1 MEMKNYNIIISEP
14 WDFTNSDGSNIIS
27 GQITRIV
34 NEEIAIFRCNEKI
47 LLNGFEGDSFLLSR
61 RFLHERFFK
70 GVMSITV
77 NGAGISSSIEDINP
91 SIINQLQL
99 RFIGLLKRANK

>member
-1 MEMKNYNIIISEP
+1 MNYDIIISEP
-14 WDFTNSDGSNIIS
+14 WDFKNSDGSNFIS
-27 GQITRIV
+27 GQIIRIV
-34 NEEIAIFRCNEKI
+34 NEEIAIFKCDEKVI
-47 LLNGFEGDSFLLSR
+47 LNGFEGDFFLLSR

-70 GVMSITV
+70 GVLSIEV

>member
-1 MEMKNYNIIISEP
+1 MNYDIIISEP
-14 WDFTNSDGSNIIS
+14 WDFKNSDGSNFIS
-27 GQITRIV
+27 GQIIRIV
-34 NEEIAIFRCNEKI
+34 NEEFAIFKCDEKVI
-47 LLNGFEGDSFLLSR
+47 LNGFEGDFFLLSR
-61 RFLHERFFK
+61 RFLHQRFFK

-77 NGAGISSSIEDINP
+77 NGSGISSSIEDINP

>member
-1 MEMKNYNIIISEP
+1 MNYDIIISEP
-14 WDFTNSDGSNIIS
+14 WDFKNSDGSNFIS
-27 GQITRIV
+27 GQIIRIV
-34 NEEIAIFRCNEKI
+34 NEEIAIFKCDEKVI
-47 LLNGFEGDSFLLSR
+47 LNGFEGDFFLLSR

-77 NGAGISSSIEDINP
+77 NGSGISSSIEDINP

>member
-1 MEMKNYNIIISEP
+1 MKNYNIIISEP

>member
-1 MEMKNYNIIISEP
+1 MNYDIIISEP
-14 WDFTNSDGSNIIS
+14 WDFKNSDGSNFIS
-27 GQITRIV
+27 GQIIRIE
-34 NEEIAIFRCNEKI
+34 NEDIAIFKCDEKVI
-47 LLNGFEGDSFLLSR
+47 LNGFEGDFFLLSR
-61 RFLHERFFK
+61 RFLHQRFFK

-77 NGAGISSSIEDINP
+77 NGSGISSSIEDINP